1 MGYIIDFLIN
11 WGYWGMLVSAFLA
24 GSFFPFSSEV
34 VMSGLQAAGLDPIPL
49 VIYGSIGNVLGSLFN
64 YGVGR
69 LGKMEWIEKYL
80 HVKKEKLDQAER
92 FMADRGAWMGFFAFI
107 PILGSA
113 ITIVLGLTVAGQM
126 TADQF
131 VRPDTL
137 LILALGLVAFVFDT
151 IGGVL
156 FAKLLNLFLPEGK
169 KLNPMIGAAGISA
182 FPMSGRVVNKM
193 GLEEDNQN
201 FLLMYSISV
210 NVSGQIA
217 SVIAGGL
224 LLTLLGA

>member
-80 HVKKEKLDQAER
+80 HVKKADKSQYHHLYHQHHHRKSAE
-92 FMADRGAWMGFFAFI
+92 I
-107 PILGSA
+107 YPI
-113 ITIVLGLTVAGQM
+113 GLWSQ
-126 TADQF
+126 
-131 VRPDTL
+131 L
-137 LILALGLVAFVFDT
+137 HCIN
-151 IGGVL
+151 I
-156 FAKLLNLFLPEGK
+156 
-169 KLNPMIGAAGISA
+169 
-182 FPMSGRVVNKM
+182 
-193 GLEEDNQN
+193 
-201 FLLMYSISV
+201 
-210 NVSGQIA
+210 
-217 SVIAGGL
+217 
-224 LLTLLGA
+224 